1 MFCSERSF
9 RPVAKITY
17 FICEHSDRLKRE
29 KLGNTFKRKRFLY
42 GTFCWNIFNFVGIFT
57 SSLKQLLGHMFCSE
71 WSFRPVIKIT
81 FFICEH
87 SDRLKGE
94 KLWNTFK
101 RKWFFYGTFCWNIF
115 NFAGIFNSSLETV
128 AEKQVLFHYQLFEKM
143 KWN

>member
-42 GTFCWNIFNFVGIFT
+42 GTFCWNIFNFAGIFT
-57 SSLKQLLGHMFCSE
+57 
-71 WSFRPVIKIT
+71 
-81 FFICEH
+81 
-87 SDRLKGE
+87 
-94 KLWNTFK
+94 
-101 RKWFFYGTFCWNIF
+101 
-115 NFAGIFNSSLETV
+115 SSLETV

-143 KWN
+143 K